1 MSLSIIILAAGQ
13 GLRMSSDVPKVFH
26 CIGNYPMI
34 YHVLDLSLKFKPIT
48 TTLVVSKK
56 LDIFKDS
63 LVKRY
68 KNITFQN
75 QIKPLGTADAVT
87 SALKNKKIFKS
98 DTALILYGDTPLISF
113 DTLNRAL
120 KEFKKKK
127 IDLSVISMIVNNVNN
142 SYGKLILKEEK
153 LEKIVEKSELG
164 KNQSNINLCNSGI
177 MIIKTNYLI
186 EQLKKIKNQNLKN
199 EFFLTDLV
207 EIFNKENYKVSYFNS
222 KNGEAMGVNDKSDL
236 AKLEKQFQ
244 NNMREKFLK
253 AGVTLIDP
261 STVYFSQDTKIG
273 RDVTIHPNVIFGPK
287 VKISDGVEIKSF
299 SHIENSTIKKFSIVG
314 PFVRLRDKTVI
325 NDRAKIG
332 NFVEIKKSDIKNDV
346 KISHLSYIG
355 DTLIEKN
362 TNIGAGTITCNYDGL
377 KKNKTFIG
385 ENCFIGSNTSLIA
398 PIKIKRDSIIG
409 AGTVIDKNIQE
420 STIVYRKS
428 KLIKKNKKK

>member
-1 MSLSIIILAAGQ
+1 
-13 GLRMSSDVPKVFH
+13 
-26 CIGNYPMI
+26 
-34 YHVLDLSLKFKPIT
+34 
-48 TTLVVSKK
+48 
-56 LDIFKDS
+56 
-63 LVKRY
+63 
-68 KNITFQN
+68 
-75 QIKPLGTADAVT
+75 
-87 SALKNKKIFKS
+87 
-98 DTALILYGDTPLISF
+98 
-113 DTLNRAL
+113 
-120 KEFKKKK
+120 
-127 IDLSVISMIVNNVNN
+127 
-142 SYGKLILKEEK
+142 
-153 LEKIVEKSELG
+153 
-164 KNQSNINLCNSGI
+164 